1 MRRRGRR
8 RRRRGRSSKG
18 GECAADGGGAS
29 AAGRGDVK
37 CSARRKWR
45 PFLFFYRTPPACL
58 AFDLLPPRSH
68 SPMPPLFCSCPN
80 LPHPTQARAL
90 ARSRRP
96 GRPGLGL
103 GRAGIWCSV
112 RGFKEGRGQHSTDS
126 LSPCRP
132 LHRASVNQLREESVP
147 WEHQCNKLIS

>member
-45 PFLFFYRTPPACL
+45 PFLFFYHTPPACL

-80 LPHPTQARAL
+80 LPHPTHARAL
-90 ARSRRP
+90 AHAGP
-96 GRPGLGL
+96 AGLAWVWAGLGFGAL
-103 GRAGIWCSV
+103 FVGSRKGVASTPLTPSRPAGR
-112 RGFKEGRGQHSTDS
+112 STA
-126 LSPCRP
+126 
-132 LHRASVNQLREESVP
+132 HR
-147 WEHQCNKLIS
+147 